1 MGLFQVFKQ
10 KKDKKPAVVDQRN
23 RTLRRVSLISA
34 VVFIAILLLV
44 NILFDSILGEKLRW
58 DWSYGK
64 MYSIG
69 KVSKELLADLTSPI
83 QITGLYEK
91 GSISSL
97 ARIEMALDSYK
108 DAGHD
113 KVEVRYVSMDLVPDI
128 GRELD
133 ETGMKEFTSGT
144 FVVKN
149 MDTGRLRIVTQ
160 NDLFT
165 IDQERYYYSGEVV
178 VTGIT
183 AESAFSGAI
192 NYVTATITPVFYSL
206 DGHDETPLDVFA
218 TLTSILTGSNNVDI
232 RGTLNLMLDPSIP
245 EDCSV
250 LVINNP
256 RKDITVDE
264 QRVLMDYLKK
274 GGDLMVLTEFNQY
287 AFPRLNEILAEYNI
301 EITNDKIREDDVDR
315 RFNKLPYTFVADW
328 PAGTL
333 STTPYET
340 SLLGINARHISV
352 LANAKDWV
360 HVEPLAQTGSSG
372 VIEELGNEDQF
383 SAPGVQVFAAMCENT
398 GWMSS
403 HVSESSKVV
412 VIGSINMLS
421 DSVLRNFNT
430 YNGNQFYFSV
440 NWLTDAQDTSLYI
453 SEKPL
458 PSFLLQKGTQTGYVF
473 MSVTALALI
482 PAALLIV
489 GLVVYRRRKNL

>member
-1 MGLFQVFKQ
+1 MGLLQLFKQ
-10 KKDKKPAVVDQRN
+10 KKDKKTAIVDKRN

-44 NILFDSILGEKLRW
+44 NILFDSILGDKLKW
-58 DWSYGK
+58 DWSFGK

-69 KVSKELLADLTSPI
+69 TVSKELLADLDVPI

-91 GSISSL
+91 GTNASL

-108 DAGHD
+108 EAGHG

-133 ETGMKEFTSGT
+133 ETGMKEFAAGT

-160 NDLFT
+160 NELFT
-165 IDQERYYYSGEVV
+165 IDQERYYYSGDVV

-192 NYVTATITPVFYSL
+192 NYVTASVTPIFYTL
-206 DGHDETPLDVFA
+206 EGHDETPLETFA

-232 RGTLNLMLDPSIP
+232 HANLNLMLDPVIP
-245 EDCSV
+245 DDCSV
-250 LVINNP
+250 LVVNNP
-256 RKDITVDE
+256 RKDITLDE
-264 QRVLMDYLKK
+264 QRLIMDYLKK
-274 GGDLMVLTEFNQY
+274 GGDLLVLTEFNQY
-287 AFPRLNEILAEYNI
+287 SFPRLNEILAEYNI
-301 EITNDKIREDDVDR
+301 EITDDKVREDDIDR
-315 RFNKLPYTFVADW
+315 RFNKLPYTFIADW
-328 PAGTL
+328 PTGSLNPT
-333 STTPYET
+333 SYDT
-340 SLLGINARHISV
+340 SLLGINARHIHV

-360 HVEPLAQTGSSG
+360 KVEPLAQTGSSG
-372 VIEELGNEDQF
+372 VVEELGDENQF
-383 SAPGVQVFAAMCENT
+383 SAPGIQVFAALSENT

-403 HVSESSKVV
+403 HVSESSKVL

-430 YNGNQFYFSV
+430 YNGNQFYFAV

-473 MSVTALALI
+473 MSVTVLALI